1 MMLSNSYISKPG
13 EVCRL
18 FIGNHMFWTW
28 FLLVSF
34 KKLLYSGSNLI
45 RFASKRVPFVRK
57 LATLSI
63 EDDGMHLVVFRGTDV
78 ERWNSTYLKPGIVQ
92 DGGIANPDELGGLI
106 YEFLK
111 KEHLKNRKVICSISG
126 FHSLSRIITLPKLSS
141 SSIYEAIG
149 REAARAMPT
158 ATDASHIFWH
168 ILSQTHSYQRFYIL
182 ATPKGN
188 LDRVAMALKKGK
200 TIGGKVEIKPL
211 ALARLIKQQ
220 QAIIVDIQRYSV
232 DVVIVVQGVPAF
244 FRMLN
249 REEQTP
255 ISTIAS
261 EIFRT
266 IEFFNRNNG
275 QQPIKA
281 DNPVI
286 ITGSLCMNEDD
297 IKQFSTI
304 INHPVEKL
312 DVSLSYPPEFPLG
325 KYAANVGLAL
335 GLITN
340 SNTMTFQWVNINVL
354 SAVYRPYRGFLKVS
368 MVGAAAMLGIM
379 AIFPIYQMSSKVAL
393 AKDQVQADWYRLNQE
408 VVLKRL
414 AKRESVKLESNIK
427 EIEVQTEK
435 LDAAQQVIIGQRKR
449 FAVPLAIIYE
459 TITPGLSVDSAVM
472 SQGLI
477 QLQGK
482 ADDYEAIVKFIASL
496 EGKGL
501 FSSVRINN
509 IIKPNSQ
516 TSETSFNLELK
527 EK

>member
-1 MMLSNSYISKPG
+1 MLSNSYISKPRK
-13 EVCRL
+13 VYRL
-18 FIGNHMFWTW
+18 FIGNPRFWNW
-28 FLLVSF
+28 CLLVSF

-45 RFASKRVPFVRK
+45 RFVSKRSPFVRK
-57 LATLSI
+57 LVTLSV

-78 ERWNSTYLKPGIVQ
+78 ERWDSSYLKPGIVK
-92 DGGIANPDELGGLI
+92 DGGIVNPDELGGLI

-111 KEHLKNRKVICSISG
+111 RQHIKNRKVICSISG

-149 REAARAMPT
+149 REAARAIPT

-168 ILSQTHSYQRFYIL
+168 ILSQTRSYQRFYIL

-188 LDRVAMALKKGK
+188 LDRIATALKKGK
-200 TIGGKVEIKPL
+200 TVGDKVEIKPL

-220 QAIIVDIQRYSV
+220 QAIIVDIQSYSV

-249 REEQTP
+249 RDDQTS
-255 ISTIAS
+255 ISTIAG
-261 EIFRT
+261 EISRT
-266 IEFFNRNNG
+266 IEYFNRNNA

-281 DNPVI
+281 DNPVF
-286 ITGSLCMNEDD
+286 ITGSLCMNEND

-304 INHPVEKL
+304 TNHPVEKL
-312 DVSLSYPPEFPLG
+312 DVSLSYPPEFSLG
-325 KYAANVGLAL
+325 KYAVNVGLAL
-335 GLITN
+335 GLISN
-340 SNTMTFQWVNINVL
+340 KNTMTFQWVNINVL
-354 SAVYRPYRGFLKVS
+354 SAIYRPYRGVLKVS
-368 MVGAAAMLGIM
+368 MIGAAAMLGIM
-379 AIFPIYQMSSKVAL
+379 AIFPIYQMSSKVAV
-393 AKDQVQADWYRLNQE
+393 AKDQVQAEWYRLNQE

-427 EIEVQTEK
+427 EVEVQTEK
-435 LDAAQQVIIGQRKR
+435 LEKAQEVITGQNKR
-449 FAVPLAIIYE
+449 FAVPLAVVYE
-459 TITPGLSVDSAVM
+459 TITPGLSVDSVVM
-472 SQGLI
+472 SNRLI

-482 ADDYEAIVKFIASL
+482 TDDYEAIVKFIASL

-501 FSSVRINN
+501 FSSVRVSN
-509 IIKPNSQ
+509 IIQPNPQ
-516 TSETSFNLELK
+516 MPEISFSLELK